1 MPFLAGQII
10 EADRLNMLQPKTYY
24 AQASGA
30 LGGVVVGADVPGATV
45 TFDTLT
51 DNAVAVVVVQAD
63 FDLGGATLGLHSLNV
78 NVDGVATPIF
88 AVFAQSPGT
97 NTDRVTASTVSRVSL
112 GAAGSHTVKLTGSV
126 PLAASVINVY
136 TALNVTTY
144 EVV

>member
-24 AQASGA
+24 AQASGVTPT
-30 LGGVVVGADVPGATV
+30 GTSIDVPGCTV

-51 DNAVAVVVVQAD
+51 DNAVAVIEFAGD
-63 FDLGGATLGLHSLNV
+63 IDLAGATTALQSVNA

-97 NTDRVTASTVSRVSL
+97 NTDRVTAAQFARVGL
-112 GAAGSHTVKLTGSV
+112 GAAGSHTIKLTATTTV
-126 PLAASVINVY
+126 AVLNVY
-136 TALNVTTY
+136 AALNVTVY

>member
-24 AQASGA
+24 AQASAA
-30 LGGVVVGADVPGATV
+30 LAGPSTGGDVPGCTV

-51 DNAVAVVVVQAD
+51 DNAVAVIDAQGD
-63 FDLGGATLGLHSLNV
+63 IDLNGVITALLSVNI

-88 AVFAQSPGT
+88 AVFQQGPG
-97 NTDRVTASTVSRVSL
+97 NALDRVTGATVARVGL
-112 GAAGSHTVKLTGSV
+112 GAAGSHTIKLTGSV
-126 PLAASVINVY
+126 PLNASINVY
-136 TALNVTTY
+136 SALNVTVY